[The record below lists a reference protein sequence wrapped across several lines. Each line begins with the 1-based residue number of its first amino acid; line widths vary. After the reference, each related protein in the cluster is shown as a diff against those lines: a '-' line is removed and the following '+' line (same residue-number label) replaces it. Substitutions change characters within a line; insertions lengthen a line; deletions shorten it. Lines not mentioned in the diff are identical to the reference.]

1 MSRALDH
8 NCGLVPNV
16 AWVGHAGSHCSCL
29 SVIAGVFIAMKGKQM
44 ISRPPNPLEQTAK
57 DYLSARDFE
66 TYQRTQQ
73 QLVQAGVK
81 AIIPLFDGL
90 LVTLRGLKSLALGK
104 QDVLDFINRLK
115 KSLYPDP
122 EVMSHLDKW
131 YREVSAWPNAN
142 DGVSVLQ
149 IARAFGMCEKTW
161 QVVSKIGES
170 GIRELFVLV
179 NNRRDSCVRLA
190 VMLVL
195 SMEKSPSRYILNSLA
210 TSALLLELPSDRVGE
225 VASALALRMMILGG
239 SKFFRERFELW
250 IDTKRMDK
258 DVVFDENIAGENL
271 MKLAVFLLINGCPKS

>member
-1 MSRALDH
+1 
-8 NCGLVPNV
+8 
-16 AWVGHAGSHCSCL
+16 
-29 SVIAGVFIAMKGKQM
+29 MKGEQM
-44 ISRPPNPLEQTAK
+44 ILRPPNPLEQTAK

-81 AIIPLFDGL
+81 AVIPLFDGL

-104 QDVLDFINRLK
+104 QDILDFINRLK
-115 KSLYPDP
+115 ESLYPNP
-122 EVMSHLDKW
+122 EVMSHLNKW
-131 YREVSAWPNAN
+131 YHEVSAWPNAN
-142 DGVSVLQ
+142 DSVSVLQ

-210 TSALLLELPSDRVGE
+210 TSALLLEPPSDRVGE

-250 IDTKRMDK
+250 IDTKGMDK
-258 DVVFDENIAGENL
+258 DVVFEYIVGENL